1 MFFPNIFIFF
11 LHPFHMGL
19 CFHYMLHGSSKKKKL
34 LSLFGPFSSQNDKV
48 SRKLIILML
57 MIIALGI
64 AGLYHKK
71 EVEIKT

>member
-1 MFFPNIFIFF
+1 
-11 LHPFHMGL
+11 MGVA
-19 CFHYMLHGSSKKKKL
+19 KKKKL

>member
-1 MFFPNIFIFF
+1 
-11 LHPFHMGL
+11 MGL
-19 CFHYMLHGSSKKKKL
+19 CFHYMLHGSSQKKKKL